1 MKTSY
6 EELADS
12 LKDLIS
18 EKGIDYL
25 SKYPY
30 SVYTTMIKEDV
41 SPSLSAAVL
50 VTILASIH
58 MRPENKNRDEL
69 ALVIREKCLLNDE
82 TSLLLADMYR
92 KLFSSDN
99 RREWKERRHEGF
111 RELCSSEWEYSFSGE
126 STWRRNGVHIDCFC
140 DINLS
145 YAVTDPDKL
154 MPLLKDA
161 LDNNPFVKAE
171 ELCKQIETGLDKVI
185 QDRLDNWVTGDPFHE
200 PYMEDFPRECQLEI
214 EDFFEKYGLKLV
226 DYTCDT
232 DQSDYERDDVLGY
245 YY

>member
-25 SKYPY
+25 SKYP
-30 SVYTTMIKEDV
+30 
-41 SPSLSAAVL
+41 
-50 VTILASIH
+50 ILASIH
-58 MRPENKNRDEL
+58 MGPENKNRDEL

-111 RELCSSEWEYSFSGE
+111 RELCSSDWEYCFSGE
-126 STWRRNGVHIDCFC
+126 STWRRKGVHIDCFC

-161 LDNNPFVKAE
+161 LDNNPFVKAG